1 MANARTPNLVGGDAL
16 SEDIEDSPGK
26 RSINFYCCGWMHSGR
41 RFGPLFS
48 LVVGLITAALRCMS
62 KRVGVARSWLGTG
75 TMSGK
80 PTRLISV

>member
-1 MANARTPNLVGGDAL
+1 MANARTPNLVGGEAL
-16 SEDIEDSPGK
+16 SEDIED
-26 RSINFYCCGWMHSGR
+26 RSINFYYCGWMHSGR

-48 LVVGLITAALRCMS
+48 LVVGLITAALRCMC

-75 TMSGK
+75 TISGK